1 MQLFTGKAKH
11 ICQCLC
17 ALSLCGGMR
26 LALSERVF
34 LKFSSELW
42 CEIGG
47 TERYGMG
54 MLAWVAKKSFR
65 GKMLPLGLPG
75 VHIKHI

>member
-26 LALSERVF
+26 LALSEGVF
-34 LKFSSELW
+34 LKFSSHLW

-47 TERYGMG
+47 LRYGME
-54 MLAWVAKKSFR
+54 MLCWLAEESFR
-65 GKMLPLGLPG
+65 AKVLPLDLL
-75 VHIKHI
+75 VHI